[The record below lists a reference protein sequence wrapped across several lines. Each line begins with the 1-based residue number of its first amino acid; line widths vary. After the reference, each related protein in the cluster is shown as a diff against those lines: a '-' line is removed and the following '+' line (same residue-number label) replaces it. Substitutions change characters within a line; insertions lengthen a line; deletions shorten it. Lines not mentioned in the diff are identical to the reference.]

1 MGPGADNR
9 RRTDNSKRNNRE
21 CFVNGGGIKNEK
33 LRDPGSRPVL
43 KADKRKRSIV
53 FDYTK
58 VKMQLR
64 GSYVKSLS
72 WRIKERSSRCADAAI
87 RANLVL
93 KAC

>member
-58 VKMQLR
+58 VEMQLR